1 MEWVIKFM
9 PKDDEIWPEDQS
21 DLLAMEVAGHSL
33 KSEETSSDGTS
44 TSIRHKFKLPGN
56 YQVTIKS
63 TATGGTTKSF
73 KKSSK
78 KSSKKSKSGKKSGKS
93 GAGGIRALKESKK
106 KQSNILH
113 TAEIRVAYARRDVI
127 DLSPTDWD
135 NYVDAIWKLKTLS
148 SAEGKARYNCKHFYN
163 IDVFTTL
170 HHVHTTNTSCDQL
183 HFSLLQEFA
192 HHSWMTLLE
201 KALQCVHPSVS
212 MPFYNV
218 AKDYRK
224 YYDPEVG
231 IKSMLDSPIFGP
243 DYYGGGLQNWDDRE
257 DIDDPYYVEDGR
269 FANFPLR
276 QNRTELCDE
285 SAGLFDDG
293 TYIPFC
299 KSVMEGNAYKGWRGS
314 DPSTN
319 GIWMMEPRDNSA
331 YKYVSARRWYIY
343 QSSKY
348 AVGDNFIPKFVPT
361 HEQINILTSLTDA
374 IEQFELVS
382 NDIIHGYAHIV
393 LSGMWGGG
401 EFVFLLIVYIILLWM
416 ISSRF

>member
-1 MEWVIKFM
+1 MTTLALQLDGEISDINTEDIEWVIKFM

-21 DLLAMEVAGHSL
+21 DLLATEVAGHSL
-33 KSEETSSDGTS
+33 KSEWMSSDGMS
-44 TSIRHKFKLPGN
+44 TSISHMFKLPGD

-63 TATGGTTKSF
+63 TGGKS
-73 KKSSK
+73 
-78 KSSKKSKSGKKSGKS
+78 SKSGKKSGKS
-93 GAGGIRALKESKK
+93 GTIRALKKAKK
-106 KQSNILH
+106 SGIVH

-135 NYVDAIWKLKTLS
+135 NYVDAIWQLKTLS

-170 HHVHTTNTSCDQL
+170 HGVNSYNTTCDQI

-257 DIDDPYYVEDGR
+257 DIYDPYYVEDGR

-285 SAGLFDDG
+285 SAGLFDDD

-299 KSVMEGNAYKGWRGS
+299 KSLMEGNSFKGWRGS
-314 DPSTN
+314 DPTTS
-319 GIWMMEPRDNSA
+319 GIWIMEPRDESA

-343 QSSKY
+343 QSSEFT
-348 AVGDNFIPKFVPT
+348 VGDKFIPKFVPT
-361 HEQINILTSLTDA
+361 HEQINILTSLEDVF
-374 IEQFELVS
+374 EQFKLIS
-382 NDIIHGYAHIV
+382 NEIIHGYAHLV
-393 LSGMWGGG
+393 FGGMWGGG
-401 EFVFLLIVYIILLWM
+401 VFTLFLLLYN
-416 ISSRF
+416 FYCG

>member
-1 MEWVIKFM
+1 M
-9 PKDDEIWPEDQS
+9 PKDDEIWPEDQR
-21 DLLAMEVAGHSL
+21 DILATEVAGHSL
-33 KSEETSSDGTS
+33 KSEEMSSDGTS
-44 TSIRHKFKLPGN
+44 TSILHMFKLPGN

-63 TATGGTTKSF
+63 TRAGDTTKS
-73 KKSSK
+73 
-78 KSSKKSKSGKKSGKS
+78 SKSGKKKSGKS
-93 GAGGIRALKESKK
+93 GVGRIRALKKKSKK
-106 KQSNILH
+106 KQSIIVH

-127 DLSPTDWD
+127 DLSSTDWD

-163 IDVFTTL
+163 IDVFTTM
-170 HHVHTTNTSCDQL
+170 HGVHSHNATCDQL

-192 HHSWMTLLE
+192 HHGWMTLLE
-201 KALQCVHPSVS
+201 KALQCVHPSIS
-212 MPFYNV
+212 MPFYNG

-257 DIDDPYYVEDGR
+257 DVYDPYYVEDGR
-269 FANFPLR
+269 FAKFPLR

-285 SAGLFDDG
+285 SAGLFDDE

-299 KSVMEGNAYKGWRGS
+299 KSVMEGNAFKGWRGS

-319 GIWMMEPRDNSA
+319 GIWMMEPRDTSS

-343 QSSKY
+343 QSSEY
-348 AVGDNFIPKFVPT
+348 AVGDKFIPTFVST
-361 HEQINILTSLTDA
+361 HEQINILTSLADA
-374 IEQFELVS
+374 VEQFRLISRE
-382 NDIIHGYAHIV
+382 IIHGYAHVV

-401 EFVFLLIVYIILLWM
+401 EFAALLLLLYNILLLM
-416 ISSRF
+416 SDH